1 MQVTTTEPMGTIAF
15 VGGGNMAAAMIRGLL
30 QAGWDANRIR
40 VAEPSEER
48 RAFLAGQFGVSASA
62 DTVRA
67 VNAAQTVVLAVKPGV
82 VNMVLQE
89 VGQVLHPEALVISIA
104 AGVTLEM
111 LRRGLPA
118 EQPLVRVMPNTPA
131 LIGAGISAIL
141 PAPGTAKDKRQ
152 RAREVMAAAG
162 EVVEVADEALMD
174 GITALSGSGPAY
186 VFLIAEAL
194 SDGGVAC
201 GLPRSLADTLAVQTL
216 LGSARLLDE
225 TGQHPGVLKNQVTS
239 PGGTTIAGLAE
250 LERAGVR
257 SALMAAVTA
266 AWHRSLA
273 LRGA

>member
-82 VNMVLQE
+82 VNTVLQE